1 MLGDET
7 ELTRAVDR
15 AVSAMGDI
23 EAHSGPQLT
32 EAAIREGLNRSA
44 RLRHVA
50 FKTAIRKLVDRRN
63 ARAQQRTTHQEN
75 VVYAPC

>member
-7 ELTRAVDR
+7 ELARAVDR

-23 EAHSGPQLT
+23 EAKPGLQLS
-32 EAAIREGLNRSA
+32 EAAIRDGLNRSS

-50 FKTAIRKLVDRRN
+50 FRTAIRKLVDRRKW
-63 ARAQQRTTHQEN
+63 RAQQRAAHQEN

>member
-7 ELTRAVDR
+7 ELAKAVDQ
-15 AVSAMGDI
+15 ALSAMEEI
-23 EAHSGPQLT
+23 EAKPGLQLN
-32 EAAIREGLNRSA
+32 EAAIRQGLNRSA

-50 FKTAIRKLVDRRN
+50 FKAAIRKLVDRKKW
-63 ARAQQRTTHQEN
+63 RAQQRTAHQDN

>member
-7 ELTRAVDR
+7 ELARAVDR
-15 AVSAMGDI
+15 AVSAMGNI
-23 EAHSGPQLT
+23 EAKPGPQLS
-32 EAAIREGLNRSA
+32 EAAIRQGLNRSA

-50 FKTAIRKLVDRRN
+50 FKTAIKKLVERRRN
-63 ARAQQRTTHQEN
+63 RVPQRATHQDN